1 MNRPTAAELPF
12 AHHVHDNEVVE
23 RELCPAFLIE
33 DFEAAAR
40 EADAAVKRLC
50 DVASNAAET
59 DLTARPEWEQAQRAI
74 QWQFRARA
82 ALEATGLPPSADAQA
97 RADRAQA
104 DFAALGLRRP
114 SP

>member
-1 MNRPTAAELPF
+1 M
-12 AHHVHDNEVVE
+12 HDNRMVHRD

-40 EADAAVKRLC
+40 DAEIAVRRLGELA
-50 DVASNAAET
+50 ASASSPN
-59 DLTARPEWEQAQRAI
+59 LMARPEWADAERAI

-82 ALEATGLPPSADAQA
+82 ALEATGLLPSADALA

-104 DFAALGLRRP
+104 DFAALGRGRHA
-114 SP
+114 SK